1 MRNIALVPERNV
13 LESGLRIRAHHA
25 RQPADL
31 LAGDGIPLVRHRRR
45 SFLFFAEILFRF
57 ADFGALKMA
66 NLGSDFFERAG
77 YHGKSGQ
84 ISRMAVALN
93 DLRRNC
99 GGFQSKARADF
110 FLQVRA
116 DMGEGANRPGELSY
130 AHVLR
135 RVLKTRNI
143 AMGLGVPIGQLD
155 SKSNRFR
162 VDTVSAADHGR
173 VFELPGAAL
182 EDLGKLSQVF
192 RDDFRSLTDE
202 QRLSGVDYVI

>member
-99 GGFQSKARADF
+99 GGVSSQRRAEF
-110 FLQVRA
+110 FPPPRA
-116 DMGEGANRPGELSY
+116 FTWERAQPPPE
-130 AHVLR
+130 
-135 RVLKTRNI
+135 T
-143 AMGLGVPIGQLD
+143 
-155 SKSNRFR
+155 F
-162 VDTVSAADHGR
+162 
-173 VFELPGAAL
+173 LPPCL
-182 EDLGKLSQVF
+182 P
-192 RDDFRSLTDE
+192 
-202 QRLSGVDYVI
+202 